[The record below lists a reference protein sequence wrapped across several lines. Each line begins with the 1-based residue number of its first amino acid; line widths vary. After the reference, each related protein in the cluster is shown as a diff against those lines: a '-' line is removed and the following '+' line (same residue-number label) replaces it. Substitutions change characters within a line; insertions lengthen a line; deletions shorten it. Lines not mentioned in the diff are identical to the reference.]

1 MVLLLLIEMAG
12 NNTVAAAENGTDVA
26 KNGAA
31 AIDGNDVAAALKKVI
46 AVDKDGAVVAANM
59 ADKGDKK
66 RLYFR

>member
-1 MVLLLLIEMAG
+1 MVLFLLIEMAG

-46 AVDKDGAVVAANM
+46 AVDKDGAVAAANM
-59 ADKGDKK
+59 AGKGDQK